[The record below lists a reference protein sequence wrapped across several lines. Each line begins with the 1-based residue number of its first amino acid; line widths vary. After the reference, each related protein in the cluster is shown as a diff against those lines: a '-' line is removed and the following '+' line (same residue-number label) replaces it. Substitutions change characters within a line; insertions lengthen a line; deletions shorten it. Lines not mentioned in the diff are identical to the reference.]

1 LSTLEAA
8 MTAEFPPSGGTVADE
23 RRALALVAELRA
35 ELEGLCPPAMREPQ
49 EAATLDMLAPSS
61 IARVLSSVGFIW
73 ILGVGFQGFPVV
85 VVGGSGCHV
94 FFSYFW

>member
-1 LSTLEAA
+1 

-23 RRALALVAELRA
+23 RRAPAPRA
-35 ELEGLCPPAMREPQ
+35 PPPAPRAGQGPPAMREPQ